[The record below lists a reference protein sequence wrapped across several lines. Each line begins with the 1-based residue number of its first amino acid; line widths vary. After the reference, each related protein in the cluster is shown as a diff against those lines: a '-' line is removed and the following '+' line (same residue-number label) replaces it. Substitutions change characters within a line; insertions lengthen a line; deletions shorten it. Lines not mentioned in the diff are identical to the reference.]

1 VLRRVSD
8 RGGAAERA
16 IELFGRDPGRSA
28 VVADFDGSLAPIVA
42 DPAAAVALPAAV
54 TALEGLVRRFGT
66 VAVVSG
72 RPAAFLAERLPVEGL
87 TLVGQYGLEH
97 VVGGVVVVDPSV
109 EPFLP
114 AIARVADDAER
125 TWPDLHVERKGGLA
139 VTLHWRGAPEQGG
152 DAAAWA
158 DAIGARFGLEVVPGR
173 MAREFRAGV
182 PIDKG
187 TVLEA
192 LASDRDAALFAGDD
206 HGDLSAFDA
215 LDRLEASGALRT
227 AVRVGVASDEGPP
240 EIRTRADIVVDGPP
254 GLAALLMALAG

>member
-1 VLRRVSD
+1 M
-8 RGGAAERA
+8 
-16 IELFGRDPGRSA
+16 
-28 VVADFDGSLAPIVA
+28 ADFDGSLAPIVA
-42 DPAAAVALPAAV
+42 DPAAAVALPAAL
-54 TALEGLVRRFGT
+54 TALEALVSRFGT

-72 RPAAFLAERLPVEGL
+72 RPAAFLGERLPVEGL
-87 TLVGQYGLEH
+87 TVVGQYGLERI
-97 VVGGVVVVDPSV
+97 VDGVVVVDPSV

-139 VTLHWRGAPEQGG
+139 VTLHWRGEPSQGD

-158 DAIGARFGLEVVPGR
+158 DAIATELGLDVVPGR

-187 TVLEA
+187 TVLESLVA
-192 LASDRDAALFAGDD
+192 DRDAALFAGDD
-206 HGDLSAFDA
+206 HGDLAAFDA
-215 LDRLEASGALRT
+215 LDRLTASGVLAT

-240 EIRTRADIVVDGPP
+240 EICTRADVVVDGPA
-254 GLAALLMALAG
+254 GLARLLTDLTEAADAR